1 MPESKSR
8 KTKKSRRPPQ
18 PRPTAASIIRE
29 KGPSPRWYV
38 YLMMGLMAIGLLA
51 LLARFVFQLPQYWLL
66 GGLVAIAAGFIMTT
80 NYR

>member
-8 KTKKSRRPPQ
+8 KTKKPRRPPT
-18 PRPTAASIIRE
+18 PRPTAASIIKE

-38 YLMMGLMAIGLLA
+38 ILMLGLMGVGLLSV
-51 LLARFVFQLPQYWLL
+51 LSRFVFQLPQYWLL
-66 GGLVAIAAGFIMTT
+66 GGLAAIAAGFIMTT